1 MSVKLTKV
9 SEKALISSS
18 LLGIVLL
25 MRVEATAFV
34 WLKCV
39 DHCFVDAVGLDYC
52 RYLIASLDILLG
64 VHQLIRCRYLFDH
77 VDWVYLLSI
86 VTAFIYVLEVAY
98 QQSIVDC
105 QLH

>member
-9 SEKALISSS
+9 SEEALMSRS

-64 VHQLIRCRYLFDH
+64 VHQLIRRRYLFDH
-77 VDWVYLLSI
+77 MDWVYLLSI
-86 VTAFIYVLEVAY
+86 VKTYIHVFEVAY